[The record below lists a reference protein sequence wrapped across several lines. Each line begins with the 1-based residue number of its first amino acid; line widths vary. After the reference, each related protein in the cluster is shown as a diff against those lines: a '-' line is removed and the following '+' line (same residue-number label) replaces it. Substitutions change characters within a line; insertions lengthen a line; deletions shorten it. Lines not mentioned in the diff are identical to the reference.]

1 MEERV
6 PAIFDVIYIK
16 NGNDVKVMKTDY
28 FYAIHFFR
36 EKDGETVYYCKRDC
50 PLRRVRNKKQVL
62 IISV

>member
-16 NGNDVKVMKTDY
+16 NGNDVKVMKMII
-28 FYAIHFFR
+28 FMLSISL

>member
-28 FYAIHFFR
+28 FYAIHYFR
-36 EKDGETVYYCKRDC
+36 KRW
-50 PLRRVRNKKQVL
+50 RNSVL
-62 IISV
+62 L